1 VTNRTFSLDDPGNAF
16 RRTDS
21 APAKIGGLY
30 KTDSDDGQNT
40 FTDGQGGKY
49 WFADTTSGNVTVTLP
64 DATTVTADTVF
75 TVKRISAGANSLT
88 VTTGGGNIDGAAS
101 HSIPTQY
108 ASYSYVSDG
117 ANYWI
122 I

>member
-1 VTNRTFSLDDPGNAF
+1 MSRVFSLNDPGNAY
-16 RRTDS
+16 RRTDG
-21 APAKIGGLY
+21 APVKVGGLY
-30 KTDSDDGQNT
+30 KTDSDDGQST
-40 FTDGQGGKY
+40 FTDGQGSKY

-64 DATTVTADTVF
+64 AASEVTADTIF
-75 TVKRISAGANSLT
+75 TVKRISGGSNTLT
-88 VTTGGGNIDGAAS
+88 VTTGGGDIDGAAT

-117 ANYWI
+117 SNYWI

>member
-1 VTNRTFSLDDPGNAF
+1 MSSRVFGLNDPGNVF
-16 RRTDS
+16 RRTDG
-21 APAKIGGLY
+21 APVKVGGLY
-30 KTDSDDGQNT
+30 KTDTDDGQNT

-49 WFADTTSGNVTVTLP
+49 WFADTTNGDVTVTLP

-75 TVKRISAGANSLT
+75 TVKRISGGANTLT
-88 VTTGGGNIDGAAS
+88 VTTGGGNIDGTAS

-117 ANYWI
+117 TNYWI